1 MFLAVGCG
9 AYVAAVFHMITH
21 AFFKALLFLGAGSVI
36 HGLHNEQNMKRMG
49 GLRRWM
55 PVTTSTF
62 LVGWLA
68 ISGIPPFAGFWSK
81 DDILAGAWHK
91 SPALWAVGAFTAG
104 LTAYYMSRQV
114 YLVFFGGPRFEED
127 GDHAVH
133 PHESPWTMTLPLVV
147 LALLSVFGGL
157 INIPFRTWDFLG
169 RWLRPVLGET
179 VAPEIHVA
187 TNTKWAL
194 FAVTVALCVLGIAA
208 GLRLWSRSADQ
219 PRLEPVPLR
228 RAWYID
234 DAYSALIGGPGVELA
249 DVSAY
254 TIDKGIIDGAVNG
267 VAVAFS
273 RGGEQLR
280 RVQTGYVRN
289 YALGLAAG
297 TAVILGYVS
306 FLALRSVG

>member
-1 MFLAVGCG
+1 
-9 AYVAAVFHMITH
+9 
-21 AFFKALLFLGAGSVI
+21 
-36 HGLHNEQNMKRMG
+36 
-49 GLRRWM
+49 M
-55 PVTTSTF
+55 PVTGSTF

-114 YLVFFGGPRFEED
+114 YLVFFGGPRFEQAQPDESS
-127 GDHAVH
+127 DHAVH
-133 PHESPWTMTLPLVV
+133 PHESPWTMTLPLVA
-147 LALLSVFGGL
+147 LALASVFGGL
-157 INIPFRTWDFLG
+157 INIPFRTWDFLA

-194 FAVTVALCVLGIAA
+194 FTVTTALCVLGIGV

-219 PRLEPVPLR
+219 PRLEPELLR
-228 RAWYID
+228 RAWYVD
-234 DAYSALIGGPGVELA
+234 TAYSAVVGGPGRELA
-249 DVSAY
+249 NTAAY
-254 TIDKGIIDGAVNG
+254 TVDKGIIDGAVNG
-267 VAVAFS
+267 VATVFS

-297 TAVILGYVS
+297 TAVVLGYVS
-306 FLALRSVG
+306 FLVLRSVG